1 MNNNY
6 GNEENVFRH
15 KHSYLTIIA
24 IVLSVISILFST
36 FTLVTTRGSRHQFHM
51 GKMSEMP
58 CQMRNGDSFNHPN
71 DMQRFG
77 DNNFRF
83 NAPDGNSSRNFGRN
97 FSNDKDSQFKKPSK
111 SDWNKWGDRNSKNDN
126 KSDSSNNNSIKESGP
141 TTAPETAPP
150 SMMPNF

>member
-6 GNEENVFRH
+6 GNEENVYRH

-58 CQMRNGDSFNHPN
+58 CQMRNGDNFNRPN

-77 DNNFRF
+77 DNNSRF
-83 NAPDGNSSRNFGRN
+83 N
-97 FSNDKDSQFKKPSK
+97 KPSK
-111 SDWNKWGDRNSKNDN
+111 RDWNKWGDRNYKNDN
-126 KSDSSNNNSIKESGP
+126 KNDSSNNSIKESGP

-150 SMMPNF
+150 NMMPNF